1 MNEIID
7 EYLNIEEMIYEIRGI
22 QVMLDRDLAKL
33 YNVETKVFM
42 QSVKRNIIRFPKH
55 YMFQL
60 TKEEFYNWRSQ
71 FVTSKN
77 DKIGLRRAPYA
88 FTEQGIAMLASIL
101 HSEIAIKTSIKI
113 IDAFV
118 TMRKYI
124 STNLIEQKFI
134 NNKVLEHDES
144 FKIVYKDIKLLQESF
159 DRLEE
164 KKLVNEIYF
173 EGQIYDAYSKIKE
186 IVESAKEELIIIDG
200 YADYITLNIIR
211 NLNIKV
217 ILIIKNNSKLSKLD
231 IEKYNKQYHNL
242 KVIYNNTFHDRY
254 FIIDKSIIY
263 HSGTSINHA
272 GSKIF
277 SINILEDEFVKD
289 NLIKHIERYI

>member
-124 STNLIEQKFI
+124 STNLIEQKLI
-134 NNKVLEHDES
+134 NNMVLEDHEGL
-144 FKIVYKDIKLLQESF
+144 KIVYNDIK
-159 DRLEE
+159 
-164 KKLVNEIYF
+164 
-173 EGQIYDAYSKIKE
+173 KI
-186 IVESAKEELIIIDG
+186 
-200 YADYITLNIIR
+200 
-211 NLNIKV
+211 
-217 ILIIKNNSKLSKLD
+217 
-231 IEKYNKQYHNL
+231 
-242 KVIYNNTFHDRY
+242 
-254 FIIDKSIIY
+254 
-263 HSGTSINHA
+263 
-272 GSKIF
+272 
-277 SINILEDEFVKD
+277 
-289 NLIKHIERYI
+289 